1 MSSGAPHVLVVD
13 DDPVVRDVLLRYL
26 ARDGFTAEAAEDG
39 EKALEA
45 FAARRPDLVVLDL
58 MLPRID
64 GLEVFR
70 RMRAADPA
78 SAVLMLTAR
87 GRETERVI
95 GLDSG
100 ADDYVAKPFSPREI
114 VARVKAIL
122 RRLGETGASPADAER
137 AQPLAFDRLEIDPAA
152 REARIDA
159 RPVELT
165 PKEFDLLYFLAG
177 HPRIAF
183 TRAELLDRLW
193 DVAYDGDP
201 STVTVHVR
209 RLREKIE
216 PDPSSPR
223 RLVTVWGAGYRF
235 EP

>member
-1 MSSGAPHVLVVD
+1 MLVVD
-13 DDPVVRDVLLRYL
+13 DDPIVRDVLVRYL
-26 ARDGFTAEAAEDG
+26 ARDGLSVETAADG
-39 EKALEA
+39 ESALDA

-64 GLEVFR
+64 GFEVFR
-70 RMRAADPA
+70 RIREDDGD

-87 GRETERVI
+87 GQETDRVV
-95 GLDSG
+95 GLESG

-114 VARVKAIL
+114 VARVRAIL
-122 RRLGETGASPADAER
+122 RRVGAQRSDDEPPPPPLEFGQLRIEPGARVASLSGE
-137 AQPLAFDRLEIDPAA
+137 QLA
-152 REARIDA
+152 
-159 RPVELT
+159 LT
-165 PKEFDLLYFLAG
+165 PKEFDLLHFLAS

-183 TRAELLDRLW
+183 TRVELLDHLW

-209 RLREKIE
+209 RLREKVE
-216 PDPSSPR
+216 DDPSSPR
-223 RLVTVWGAGYRF
+223 HLVTVWGAGYRF